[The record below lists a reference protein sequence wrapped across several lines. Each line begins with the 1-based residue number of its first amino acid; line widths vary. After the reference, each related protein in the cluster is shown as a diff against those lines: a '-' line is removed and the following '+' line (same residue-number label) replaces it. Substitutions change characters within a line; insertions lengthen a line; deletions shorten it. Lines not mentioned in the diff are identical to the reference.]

1 MVAFKSLIVLL
12 ALGVKALAGPVKPES
27 LLCTTFLSTKTVK
40 TVPTATTSVVE
51 NKTIIKKIFR
61 RVNVIVVPRPVT
73 TTARTT
79 KTDTITFTDDSEIAT
94 VTITSDFSL
103 ADKSTKTNYRTSWVT
118 RSSMTS
124 TTTTKSFTSTVTTT
138 PVAFTAILDNTKYV
152 ARRDLP
158 LGSVTADY
166 VSPVLPVSP
175 LDGQLP
181 QSVRCVKAVPKYT
194 TKVVTTQVQ
203 GPRRTL
209 KAVTKTS
216 TLTSS
221 TSVVSTFYPEAT
233 STSYTTEYH
242 EVVTT
247 DVDVTSTTVVSET
260 VTVESWIPQAT
271 FYNICSSR
279 NMMRS
284 ANGGSVITYTD
295 AGGVNFA
302 EFGKGFTEV
311 SCCNACAA
319 DPYRRGTTYRASDT
333 NCFAYISRDKSVCGT
348 SRNLL
353 ARYITLRP
361 STDKSVY
368 SNGPCGYWENGGEY
382 ARPQAA

>member
-1 MVAFKSLIVLL
+1 MVTFKSLIVLL
-12 ALGVKALAGPVKPES
+12 ALGTNALAGPVRPES
-27 LLCTTFLSTKTVK
+27 PSCTTFLGTKTVK
-40 TVPTATTSVVE
+40 NVPTATTSVIE
-51 NKTIIKKIFR
+51 SKTIVKKVVR
-61 RVNVIVVPRPVT
+61 KVNVVVVPRPQT
-73 TTARTT
+73 TTVRTT
-79 KTDTITFTDDSEIAT
+79 KTDTIIFTDDSEIAT
-94 VTITSDFSL
+94 VTITCKYFKVFS
-103 ADKSTKTNYRTSWVT
+103 KTAWVT
-118 RSSMTS
+118 RSSTTW

-138 PVAFTAILDNTKYV
+138 PVAFTAILDDTKYV
-152 ARRDLP
+152 AKRDLSLRRDL
-158 LGSVTADY
+158 LDGI
-166 VSPVLPVSP
+166 SPVDPVSP
-175 LDGQLP
+175 LEGQLP

-209 KAVTKTS
+209 KAATRTS

-221 TSVVSTFYPEAT
+221 TSVVSTVYPDAT
-233 STSYTTEYH
+233 STTYTTEYH
-242 EVVTT
+242 ELVTT

-284 ANGGSVITYTD
+284 ANGGSVITYKD
-295 AGGVNFA
+295 ASGVTLAQLGTRFN
-302 EFGKGFTEV
+302 EL

-319 DPYRRGTTYRASDT
+319 DPYCRGTKYRGSDT
-333 NCFAYISRDKSVCGT
+333 NCFAYISRDKSSCGT

-353 ARYITLRP
+353 ARYITQP
-361 STDKSVY
+361 FADTSVY

-382 ARPQAA
+382 VRPQVS